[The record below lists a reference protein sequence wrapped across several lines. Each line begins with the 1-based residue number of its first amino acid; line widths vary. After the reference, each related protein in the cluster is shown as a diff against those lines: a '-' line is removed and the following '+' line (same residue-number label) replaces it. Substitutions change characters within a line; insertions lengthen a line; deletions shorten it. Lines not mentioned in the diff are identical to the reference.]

1 MILRADVEE
10 CIMNLDSQCSLY
22 MLNKGDFMSRY
33 GIIIKLESIIGT
45 YYVHLAI
52 YNIICST
59 EWLHVG

>member
-1 MILRADVEE
+1 
-10 CIMNLDSQCSLY
+10 MNLDSQCSLY